1 MGRTS
6 ETETASWLTPNLW
19 TVISGLTMERRV
31 WRRGFLEKKDDQ
43 EKDLVLLFARAR
55 TTVGPLEVS
64 SFVDIE
70 GMPASD
76 RSGISRGSFSRKG
89 KPGGTPSPLVRGVAE
104 SALRRVHDNPSRR
117 GFWQLRK

>member
-70 GMPASD
+70 GMPAIDEETHPLLPSKPVER
-76 RSGISRGSFSRKG
+76 RSSAKRSLEDLEGQFLEERKARRNPFAIGPRGR
-89 KPGGTPSPLVRGVAE
+89 
-104 SALRRVHDNPSRR
+104 
-117 GFWQLRK
+117 